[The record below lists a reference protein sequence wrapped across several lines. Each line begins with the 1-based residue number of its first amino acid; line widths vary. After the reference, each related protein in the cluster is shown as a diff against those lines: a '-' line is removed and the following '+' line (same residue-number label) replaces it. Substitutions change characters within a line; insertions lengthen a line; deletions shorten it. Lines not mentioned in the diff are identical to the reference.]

1 MRSRGM
7 VVAGAAAV
15 GALVAGCGGD
25 EQSAGPEQGVTV
37 DEVQE
42 NQYFYEGEYLGQVV
56 TVSGA
61 VTETISDRTF
71 EIDGE
76 DYGEDSLLVI
86 TAEPVAVAEG
96 DVLRITGTVGQYH
109 RVMESEEPIYNQS
122 ERYEKYETEAVLHDA
137 SVQPLPQG

>member
-1 MRSRGM
+1 MGTKGM

-15 GALVAGCGGD
+15 GALVAGCGD
-25 EQSAGPEQGVTV
+25 DRSAGPERGVTV

-61 VTETISDRTF
+61 VTKTISNRTF

-96 DVLRITGTVGQYH
+96 DVLRVTGTVGQYH

-137 SVQPLPQG
+137 SVHPLPPS

>member
-1 MRSRGM
+1 MVAGTAVA
-7 VVAGAAAV
+7 VVA
-15 GALVAGCGGD
+15 LVGCGDDDRG
-25 EQSAGPEQGVTV
+25 AGPERGVTV

-42 NQYFYEGEYLGQVV
+42 DQYFYEGEYLGQVV

-61 VTETISDRTF
+61 VTEVISDRTF

-86 TAEPVAVAEG
+86 TAEPVTVAVG

-109 RVMESEEPIYNQS
+109 RVMESETPIYNES

-137 SVQPLPQG
+137 SVQPLPPA